1 MIKYDEFPFTELEW
15 KMCSFVIQIIQ
26 FKSYTRKTTKAINF
40 EWFSIMTSNPQR
52 R

>member
-15 KMCSFVIQIIQ
+15 KMCSFVIQIL
-26 FKSYTRKTTKAINF
+26 YTRKTTKAINF
-40 EWFSIMTSNPQR
+40 QWFAIMTSNPQR